1 MSEEEGQGLCPWTP
15 LGPSR
20 EGVLRTTAPDPH
32 SFALPNTEAHDPRT
46 DDLDQWS
53 SETAI
58 NALWEGQLAAVAAVR
73 PALPAIAAAAEQAA
87 ERLRT
92 TGRLIYCGAGT
103 SGRLGVLD
111 ASELPPTFDWPP
123 ERLHH
128 LIAGGPQAITRSVE
142 DAEDDTNQAA
152 TDVAEANIQ
161 TADVL
166 IALAASGATPYT
178 IACTRLA
185 RARGALTIG
194 IANSP
199 AAPLLTA
206 CEHAILVE
214 TGAEPIAG
222 STRMKAGTSQKVVL
236 TLLSTT
242 IMLRLGRVWRGRMVD
257 MAARNEKLRRRALR
271 MVRDLTGANEPEAA
285 AALGCAGGKV
295 KLAIL
300 LLHGMDI
307 ETATAELEEHGSKL
321 GKII

>member
-1 MSEEEGQGLCPWTP
+1 MCEKEGQGSALDP
-15 LGPSR
+15 LGP
-20 EGVLRTTAPDPH
+20 EAPDPR
-32 SFALPNTEAHDPRT
+32 SYALPNTEAHDPRT
-46 DDLDQWS
+46 QTLDQWPTD
-53 SETAI
+53 TAVL
-58 NALWEGQLAAVAAVR
+58 ALWEGQLAAVAAVR
-73 PALPAIAAAAEQAA
+73 PALSAIAAAAEQAA
-87 ERLRT
+87 
-92 TGRLIYCGAGT
+92 GRLSTNGRIIYCGAGT

-111 ASELPPTFDWPP
+111 ATELPPTFDWPP
-123 ERLHH
+123 DRLHH

-142 DAEDDTNQAA
+142 NAEDDTNQAA
-152 TDVAEANIQ
+152 TDVADANIQ
-161 TADVL
+161 AADVL

-178 IACTRLA
+178 LACARLA

-199 AAPLLTA
+199 AAPLLAA

-214 TGAEPIAG
+214 TGAESIVG

-271 MVRDLTGANEPEAA
+271 MVRDLTGAGEPEVA
-285 AALGCAGGKV
+285 AALGRAGGKV

-307 ETATAELEEHGSKL
+307 ETASAELENHGGQL
-321 GKII
+321 GKIIANSA